1 MVQRFLLM
9 RGSCPC
15 FVTFRGVVGAK
26 WEQKPGPARAPSRPW
41 FGSRMF
47 SRRTTSPVLSEPL
60 ARRAL
65 VVGVSRAPG
74 SPLTPLNVSARQGTC
89 FPIPPRSTTHECCA
103 HECCDEMTN
112 FSQIEAALRERSPG
126 LGHTQNGVYHTH
138 HGNEA
143 RGAETLGLQDRGAGP
158 WRCAVREG
166 AAARARCAL
175 RQSAP
180 KLLCQ
185 RGDRAREL
193 RDGCGAA

>member
-1 MVQRFLLM
+1 MP
-9 RGSCPC
+9 RGKASL
-15 FVTFRGVVGAK
+15 A
-26 WEQKPGPARAPSRPW
+26 PARTVIGTTTPNPRPLYNPTRHRKPSSALHFQGP
-41 FGSRMF
+41 
-47 SRRTTSPVLSEPL
+47 PKLLS
-60 ARRAL
+60 
-65 VVGVSRAPG
+65 
-74 SPLTPLNVSARQGTC
+74 
-89 FPIPPRSTTHECCA
+89 RSTTHECCA

-143 RGAETLGLQDRGAGP
+143 RGAETLGCQDRGAGP

-185 RGDRAREL
+185 RGDRPREL